1 MPKQDNAETR
11 HPPKPTEH
19 TIRLVSRCDAQ
30 PTGSSQTPPN
40 PSARTLAGRIA
51 RSAVKAIE
59 KGFSM
64 DESVEFAGYSQVLD
78 GIVGIL
84 NEARDT
90 AARTVNTIMTATY
103 WHIGRRIVEHEQR
116 GQKRA
121 AYGDS
126 LIRRL
131 SIDLTDRFGRGYSRQ
146 NLQQMRKFYQTWPA
160 GEICQTAS
168 GESLAPA
175 LPLPWSAYVRLMSLK
190 DETARHFYETE
201 ALRSGW
207 TVRQLNRQI
216 ESMYY
221 ERTALSRN
229 KAAMLAKSSDG
240 KPGDQVTPVE
250 AIRDPFVLEFL
261 GLKDE
266 YSETDLE
273 DALITHLAEFLLE
286 LGDNF
291 TFVGRQR
298 RMRIGDSWHRV
309 DLVFFHR
316 SLRCLLL
323 VDLKIGPF
331 SYSAAGQM
339 HMYLNYARENWVKAG
354 ENPPV
359 GLILSAEKDA
369 EQARY
374 ALDGLPNP
382 VLAAEYKVT
391 LPEVGLIETE
401 LARTRRELEVRTATP
416 DA

>member
-1 MPKQDNAETR
+1 
-11 HPPKPTEH
+11 
-19 TIRLVSRCDAQ
+19 
-30 PTGSSQTPPN
+30 
-40 PSARTLAGRIA
+40 
-51 RSAVKAIE
+51 
-59 KGFSM
+59 
-64 DESVEFAGYSQVLD
+64 LD
-78 GIVGIL
+78 DIVGIL
-84 NEARDT
+84 DQARAA

-103 WHIGRRIVEHEQR
+103 WHVGRRIVEEDQQGKQR
-116 GQKRA
+116 A
-121 AYGDS
+121 EYGDE

-131 SIDLTDRFGRGYSRQ
+131 STDLTSRFGRGYSRQ
-146 NLQQMRKFYQTWPA
+146 NLQQMRKFYQTWPPD
-160 GEICQTAS
+160 EICQTAS
-168 GESLAPA
+168 GKSPAPPTTAASDADGGSRWRGSAPAA
-175 LPLPWSAYVRLMSLK
+175 LPLPWSAYVRLMSVK
-190 DETARHFYETE
+190 DAAARRFYEAE

-221 ERTALSRN
+221 ERTVLSRN
-229 KAAMLAKSSDG
+229 KAAMLAKSADR
-240 KPGDQVTPVE
+240 KPGDHVTPVE

-286 LGDNF
+286 LGDDF

-309 DLVFFHR
+309 DLVLFHR

-323 VDLKIGPF
+323 IELKTGAF
-331 SYSAAGQM
+331 SYAAAGQI
-339 HMYLNYARENWVKAG
+339 HMYLNYARENWAKPG

-359 GLILSAEKDA
+359 GLILNAEKDA

-391 LPEVGLIETE
+391 LPEPGVIEAE
-401 LARTRRELEVRTATP
+401 LARTRRELEGRPSAAGP
-416 DA
+416 